1 MLNFLI
7 FEKMFSKS
15 IETNET
21 EKKNAL
27 FWSAI
32 FFKMTDQRL
41 VGVLFGDIFYFIPEL
56 IQTIFVNF

>member
-21 EKKNAL
+21 EKKKCTVLERNI
-27 FWSAI
+27 FQNDSSETGRSA
-32 FFKMTDQRL
+32 
-41 VGVLFGDIFYFIPEL
+41 VW
-56 IQTIFVNF
+56 